1 MPRRVTGETD
11 PPRIEVPIPMRRRR
25 PRPLRTIL
33 TALLVASFLAIGLPI
48 GSAQAAP
55 DPVTCSGYPQPRVF
69 LEGQAW
75 WTEGG
80 QPDQHLHLGECFP
93 LNQTVGGVLRLDL
106 RLLKHNTL
114 GRTTMLVISDE
125 LGNQCLRSVPV
136 VPADQ
141 ANTTTFVRVALDTT
155 CFPDG
160 YRDIVLRWTVKQP
173 NGNMFTARQAL
184 PLNIENG
191 TPDTNQIRNYV
202 LGGGW
207 YDEKNPVRGWEYA
220 HAIVRAARG
229 GNSAYSLAPRS
240 GTFTLNVEG
249 GRAVRGPETG
259 KSFVATLDPD
269 FHNGHAGMEVLRAAA
284 RYIGPLSIDTTRL
297 TNGPHKLVL
306 IECHEVAAEGKTFCG
321 VVALPFTVSN

>member
-1 MPRRVTGETD
+1 
-11 PPRIEVPIPMRRRR
+11 MRRRR
-25 PRPLRTIL
+25 PHPLRTIL
-33 TALLVASFLAIGLPI
+33 TALLAASFLAIGLPI
-48 GSAQAAP
+48 GPARAAP
-55 DPVTCSGYPQPRVF
+55 DPVTCSGYAQPRVF

-80 QPDQHLHLGECFP
+80 QPDQHLHLGACFP
-93 LNQTVGGVLRLDL
+93 LNQTVRGVLNLDI

-114 GRTTMLVISDE
+114 GRTATLEIIDE
-125 LGNQCLRSVPV
+125 FQTACLRSIPQ

-160 YRDIVLRWTVKQP
+160 YREVMLRWTVKQP
-173 NGNMFTARQAL
+173 SGNMFTVRQAI
-184 PLNIENG
+184 PLDIENG
-191 TPDTNQIRNYV
+191 KPDTNQTRNRVY
-202 LGGGW
+202 GGGW
-207 YDEKNPVRGWEYA
+207 YDEVNPVRDWEYA
-220 HAIVRAARG
+220 HAYVRGPKG
-229 GNSAYSLAPRS
+229 GTSAYSLAPRS

-249 GRAVRGPETG
+249 GRAVRPPETG

-269 FHNGHAGMEVLRAAA
+269 FHNGNGGTEILRAPA

-321 VVALPFTVSN
+321 VVALPFIVAN